1 MKQHGAR
8 KWSQIAQQLPG
19 RISKQCRER
28 WHNHLN
34 PEISKAAWTEEE
46 DRKILSSHA
55 KLGNRWAEIAK
66 LLPGRTDNAIKN
78 HWNSS
83 IKRKYERFLEDS
95 LEKLVVDDDKALAA
109 AREAKAALDAAGVPL
124 REPTVEGPIADDAF
138 LVAPAKYK
146 DMRGGDHS
154 KKGDLK
160 PAGAA
165 LIRPFSE
172 DGGIVPRFRLVGG
185 NLDDAIKAVCQAPKK
200 RAYTK
205 RAPGAPA
212 PPRPSGKRK
221 TGAAG
226 DGDGDDAAFAPSSR
240 VSSAADA
247 APARPRA
254 PRSRKSKTAARESLA
269 SAAPVGSPRPGD
281 AAQALSPGFGDYG
294 ADSVMLSPTQLE
306 SAVGLDFLPGSG
318 DASRRSSYGSE
329 SSSLGGCDGDAI
341 LGATVEASG
350 LGVDPLMARGRRP
363 RSRRPRH
370 STGLSL
376 TMADVQLGRVSGA
389 FEGPRA
395 FFGEAAFDDA
405 SPAGSEAAPSLVSMS
420 SPFPHGPRGAP
431 ASSPPDR
438 SPFAGGLEDLGSDL
452 AWSPPPPSRSRSH
465 RDLESALDDA
475 RRQSGASGP
484 SSARRKS
491 RPFDTPVQDRL
502 SVHGSGDRSASGLSP
517 LCTDDAF
524 HSLLPSMTNDAAVP
538 DAPPLEHDFPP
549 PPPRRTTPTRPGA
562 AEARAFATPSS
573 ALKRR
578 GAPTAGDT
586 MPLPEAAF
594 GSSARRADDFVAPP
608 PPPSGGGRRGSL
620 DGLLERALASPA
632 KLPTEPSFK
641 KTRTVLDD
649 ENAAENG
656 AAPMSN
662 D

>member
-1 MKQHGAR
+1 MELNRPNPPLAPPAQPMDQKVIELVKQHGAR

-19 RISKQCRER
+19 RISKQC
-28 WHNHLN
+28 
-34 PEISKAAWTEEE
+34 AA
-46 DRKILSSHA
+46 
-55 KLGNRWAEIAK
+55 
-66 LLPGRTDNAIKN
+66 
-78 HWNSS
+78 
-83 IKRKYERFLEDS
+83 RKYERFLEDS

-172 DGGIVPRFRLVGG
+172 DGGIVPRSASSAIWT
-185 NLDDAIKAVCQAPKK
+185 AIKAVCQAPEA
-200 RAYTK
+200 AYTK
-205 RAPGAPA
+205 RAP
-212 PPRPSGKRK
+212 
-221 TGAAG
+221 
-226 DGDGDDAAFAPSSR
+226 
-240 VSSAADA
+240 
-247 APARPRA
+247 RPRRRG
-254 PRSRKSKTAARESLA
+254 PSRKSKTAARETSRRRRP
-269 SAAPVGSPRPGD
+269 SGPRPGD

-294 ADSVMLSPTQLE
+294 ADSVMLSPAQLE

-329 SSSLGGCDGDAI
+329 LVARRLRRRRDPQRDGRATGSRSTSSD
-341 LGATVEASG
+341 
-350 LGVDPLMARGRRP
+350 
-363 RSRRPRH
+363 
-370 STGLSL
+370 
-376 TMADVQLGRVSGA
+376 
-389 FEGPRA
+389 GPRP
-395 FFGEAAFDDA
+395 G
-405 SPAGSEAAPSLVSMS
+405 
-420 SPFPHGPRGAP
+420 
-431 ASSPPDR
+431 
-438 SPFAGGLEDLGSDL
+438 
-452 AWSPPPPSRSRSH
+452 
-465 RDLESALDDA
+465 
-475 RRQSGASGP
+475 
-484 SSARRKS
+484 
-491 RPFDTPVQDRL
+491 
-502 SVHGSGDRSASGLSP
+502 SP
-517 LCTDDAF
+517 LCTDAAF

-549 PPPRRTTPTRPGA
+549 PPPHDAHAARRYGR
-562 AEARAFATPSS
+562 RSRRRRRRSS
-573 ALKRR
+573 APS
-578 GAPTAGDT
+578 APTAGDT

-620 DGLLERALASPA
+620 AASSSA
-632 KLPTEPSFK
+632 RRRQAPTEPSFK

>member
-1 MKQHGAR
+1 MELNRPNPPLAPP
-8 KWSQIAQQLPG
+8 AQPMDVS
-19 RISKQCRER
+19 RSSCRAASRKQCRER

-200 RAYTK
+200 RAYAK

-226 DGDGDDAAFAPSSR
+226 DGDGDDAAFAPPSR

-247 APARPRA
+247 APAP
-254 PRSRKSKTAARESLA
+254 PPLSRKSKTAARESLA

-341 LGATVEASG
+341 LGATVGVG
-350 LGVDPLMARGRRP
+350 LGVDQLMAR
-363 RSRRPRH
+363 
-370 STGLSL
+370 
-376 TMADVQLGRVSGA
+376 
-389 FEGPRA
+389 
-395 FFGEAAFDDA
+395 
-405 SPAGSEAAPSLVSMS
+405 AG
-420 SPFPHGPRGAP
+420 GRGA
-431 ASSPPDR
+431 
-438 SPFAGGLEDLGSDL
+438 GG
-452 AWSPPPPSRSRSH
+452 
-465 RDLESALDDA
+465 
-475 RRQSGASGP
+475 
-484 SSARRKS
+484 
-491 RPFDTPVQDRL
+491 
-502 SVHGSGDRSASGLSP
+502 
-517 LCTDDAF
+517 
-524 HSLLPSMTNDAAVP
+524 
-538 DAPPLEHDFPP
+538 
-549 PPPRRTTPTRPGA
+549 
-562 AEARAFATPSS
+562 RAT
-573 ALKRR
+573 
-578 GAPTAGDT
+578 
-586 MPLPEAAF
+586 
-594 GSSARRADDFVAPP
+594 RRA
-608 PPPSGGGRRGSL
+608 
-620 DGLLERALASPA
+620 
-632 KLPTEPSFK
+632 
-641 KTRTVLDD
+641 
-649 ENAAENG
+649 
-656 AAPMSN
+656 
-662 D
+662 

>member
-1 MKQHGAR
+1 MELNRPNPPLAPPAQPMDQKVIELVKQHGAR

-78 HWNSS
+78 HWNS
-83 IKRKYERFLEDS
+83 R
-95 LEKLVVDDDKALAA
+95 
-109 AREAKAALDAAGVPL
+109 
-124 REPTVEGPIADDAF
+124 
-138 LVAPAKYK
+138 
-146 DMRGGDHS
+146 
-154 KKGDLK
+154 
-160 PAGAA
+160 
-165 LIRPFSE
+165 
-172 DGGIVPRFRLVGG
+172 
-185 NLDDAIKAVCQAPKK
+185 
-200 RAYTK
+200 
-205 RAPGAPA
+205 
-212 PPRPSGKRK
+212 
-221 TGAAG
+221 
-226 DGDGDDAAFAPSSR
+226 
-240 VSSAADA
+240 SSA
-247 APARPRA
+247 
-254 PRSRKSKTAARESLA
+254 
-269 SAAPVGSPRPGD
+269 SAE
-281 AAQALSPGFGDYG
+281 PGFGDYG

-341 LGATVEASG
+341 LGAT
-350 LGVDPLMARGRRP
+350 
-363 RSRRPRH
+363 
-370 STGLSL
+370 
-376 TMADVQLGRVSGA
+376 LGRVSGA
-389 FEGPRA
+389 FEGPRVLRR
-395 FFGEAAFDDA
+395 GGVRRRE
-405 SPAGSEAAPSLVSMS
+405 PAGSEAAEPRVHVEPL
-420 SPFPHGPRGAP
+420 PHGPRGAP

-438 SPFAGGLEDLGSDL
+438 SPFAGGLEDLGSDSR
-452 AWSPPPPSRSRSH
+452 SPPPPREPEPP
-465 RDLESALDDA
+465 DLEAPRRRARPSVGSA
-475 RRQSGASGP
+475 P

-502 SVHGSGDRSASGLSP
+502 SVHGSGDRSGGSP
-517 LCTDDAF
+517 LCTDDAL

-562 AEARAFATPSS
+562 TEARARRRRRRQRR
-573 ALKRR
+573 AL
-578 GAPTAGDT
+578 TAGDT

-608 PPPSGGGRRGSL
+608 PPPSGGGRR
-620 DGLLERALASPA
+620 AASTA
-632 KLPTEPSFK
+632 SSKRRRRQAAHGPSFK

>member
-1 MKQHGAR
+1 
-8 KWSQIAQQLPG
+8 
-19 RISKQCRER
+19 
-28 WHNHLN
+28 
-34 PEISKAAWTEEE
+34 
-46 DRKILSSHA
+46 
-55 KLGNRWAEIAK
+55 
-66 LLPGRTDNAIKN
+66 
-78 HWNSS
+78 
-83 IKRKYERFLEDS
+83 
-95 LEKLVVDDDKALAA
+95 
-109 AREAKAALDAAGVPL
+109 
-124 REPTVEGPIADDAF
+124 
-138 LVAPAKYK
+138 
-146 DMRGGDHS
+146 
-154 KKGDLK
+154 
-160 PAGAA
+160 
-165 LIRPFSE
+165 
-172 DGGIVPRFRLVGG
+172 
-185 NLDDAIKAVCQAPKK
+185 
-200 RAYTK
+200 
-205 RAPGAPA
+205 
-212 PPRPSGKRK
+212 
-221 TGAAG
+221 
-226 DGDGDDAAFAPSSR
+226 
-240 VSSAADA
+240 
-247 APARPRA
+247 
-254 PRSRKSKTAARESLA
+254 
-269 SAAPVGSPRPGD
+269 
-281 AAQALSPGFGDYG
+281 
-294 ADSVMLSPTQLE
+294 
-306 SAVGLDFLPGSG
+306 VGLDFLPGSG

-395 FFGEAAFDDA
+395 FFGEAAFDDDA
-405 SPAGSEAAPSLVSMS
+405 SPAGSEAARSLVSMS

-431 ASSPPDR
+431 ASSPPDK

-452 AWSPPPPSRSRSH
+452 AWSPPPPSRNGSH
-465 RDLESALDDA
+465 RDLGRAFDDT
-475 RRQSGASGP
+475 RRQSGGASAP
-484 SSARRKS
+484 SSARRRS

-502 SVHGSGDRSASGLSP
+502 SVYGSGDRSASGLSP

-524 HSLLPSMTNDAAVP
+524 HSLLPSLADGAAVP

-549 PPPRRTTPTRPGA
+549 PPPRRTTPTRPG

-632 KLPTEPSFK
+632 KPPTEPSFK